1 MIKDPVTG
9 EFRGTVHA
17 EYSNEQEARRALSGL
32 MGMKVE
38 DSLLFVKK
46 LTAITAPTTN
56 FEGEVFKSLIEDKP
70 TSCLMLKNVVR
81 INEIEQRD

>member
-17 EYSNEQEARRALSGL
+17 EYSNEAEAKRALSGL

-38 DSLLFVKK
+38 DCLLFVKK
-46 LTAITAPTTN
+46 LTAITAPSGN
-56 FEGEVFKSLIEDKP
+56 FEGEVFKSLIEDRA
-70 TSCLMLKNVVR
+70 TTCLMLKNIVKT
-81 INEIEQRD
+81 N